1 MEKSPK
7 DLGPFY
13 LSEAYVSI
21 EGGRRRKEKKK
32 CHLKL
37 KP

>member
-21 EGGRRRKEKKK
+21 ERGRREEKKNATSK
-32 CHLKL
+32 
-37 KP
+37 